1 MARLIP
7 ASAIQFSK
15 SHSLRRRRPAPVPD
29 PIGDDRAI
37 QYPEAV
43 VTEPR
48 GRGVLDAPLEPV
60 IGLAEG
66 ETRWRGMTAVGD
78 ANLRSR
84 GTKCPSCWKLTALEI
99 IRGRRECR
107 MRVAP
112 EAACA

>member
-1 MARLIP
+1 MRKTFLSLSAVVARRLSPTRSGMSGRSSI
-7 ASAIQFSK
+7 
-15 SHSLRRRRPAPVPD
+15 
-29 PIGDDRAI
+29 
-37 QYPEAV
+37 PEAV
-43 VTEPR
+43 VIEPR
-48 GRGVLDAPLEPV
+48 GCGVLDAPLEPV